1 MQFYASVVFGC
12 YWSLSGCLIVPGDWG
27 CKCIGSIG
35 TACLNSHHHHG
46 PRCAA
51 WDPAAWPWVLY
62 ESYLLQALDPAWTAK
77 WADGPPTVVP
87 SCAPYASPASF
98 ISSPSCW
105 RRSIIISSNSKGAAS
120 SSSSSSSS
128 SAAAAPPTRPQK
140 EQIDR
145 MNTDTKVHSLLTAKA
160 YETPAE
166 RSQFSWQGNCCGS
179 GMKRTGRIEGW

>member
-12 YWSLSGCLIVPGDWG
+12 YWSLSGCLMVSGDWG

-35 TACLNSHHHHG
+35 TACLNSHDHHR

-51 WDPAAWPWVLY
+51 WNPAAWPWVLY

-87 SCAPYASPASF
+87 SCAPYASPASL
-98 ISSPSCW
+98 
-105 RRSIIISSNSKGAAS
+105 SSNSKRAAS

-128 SAAAAPPTRPQK
+128 SASAAPPTMPQK

-145 MNTDTKVHSLLTAKA
+145 MNADTKVHSLLTAKA
-160 YETPAE
+160 YETPAG